1 MKKKIFICGISTEC
15 CSYSTLIQNKKD
27 FEAKNSKPKSQ
38 TRKKVTDKQRK
49 EDGDKIQS
57 KTENNESRKPKVD
70 KVKKNI
76 TDKDSDKIQVNN
88 KQKPSERDTKESHKV
103 ENKLSLGTKSP
114 HAFATGNNHS
124 KTKVDLVFCTK
135 LVYNDNNGFSEIHA
149 SLVDLSQRT
158 LPQITRWRDEQ
169 KKDKNGEVKNNNGF
183 STLEVAKH
191 DAHIVTPV
199 FGSTR
204 PAVKFT
210 YPCLLYTSPSPRD
223 RQKSRMP
230 SSA

>member
-1 MKKKIFICGISTEC
+1 MKLRPPSHDEIAADLKQIIPLALNNTSEIVAQCVKLASAGTMTHLGEWFAQTVDRTKYVAPIFNIQLGIV
-15 CSYSTLIQNKKD
+15 
-27 FEAKNSKPKSQ
+27 AKQ
-38 TRKKVTDKQRK
+38 L
-49 EDGDKIQS
+49 G
-57 KTENNESRKPKVD
+57 VD
-70 KVKKNI
+70 YIEEEGIGYDCIV
-76 TDKDSDKIQVNN
+76 
-88 KQKPSERDTKESHKV
+88 ESHKL

-210 YPCLLYTSPSPRD
+210 YPTYVPFN
-223 RQKSRMP
+223 
-230 SSA
+230 